1 MINVAAAC
9 TALVARIKAAGFD
22 SVSVDPEELNPS
34 CVWVQPRGITDVRLN
49 GDATLEVW
57 LYAIVPN
64 VDTLHAMTLL
74 DDALAGLLSL
84 DLPFADVATPV
95 DLAAAVLLPNNSA
108 ALPAYRLAV
117 DLELS
122 EETS

>member
-1 MINVAAAC
+1 MID
-9 TALVARIKAAGFD
+9 ARCSG
-22 SVSVDPEELNPS
+22 
-34 CVWVQPRGITDVRLN
+34 
-49 GDATLEVW
+49 LEPG
-57 LYAIVPN
+57 LYRPQF
-64 VDTLHAMTLL
+64 
-74 DDALAGLLSL
+74 ALAGLLSL